1 MWQKSL
7 LYTFHSYK
15 IRAHTW
21 LINQCGLLL
30 GYIFQ
35 IIVTIKRDAG
45 HGCCRERQGPVAG
58 GNTLSGYMR
67 ICLYKC
73 HHA

>member
-15 IRAHTW
+15 IRARIR
-21 LINQCGLLL
+21 LNDQCGLLL

-45 HGCCRERQGPVAG
+45 HGCCRERQGSADCD
-58 GNTLSGYMR
+58 NTLS
-67 ICLYKC
+67 
-73 HHA
+73 

>member
-1 MWQKSL
+1 MWQKNL
-7 LYTFHSYK
+7 LHTFHSHK
-15 IRAHTW
+15 KRARIR
-21 LINQCGLLL
+21 LNDQCGLLL

-35 IIVTIKRDAG
+35 IIVPIKRDAG
-45 HGCCRERQGPVAG
+45 HECCRERLGSAAG